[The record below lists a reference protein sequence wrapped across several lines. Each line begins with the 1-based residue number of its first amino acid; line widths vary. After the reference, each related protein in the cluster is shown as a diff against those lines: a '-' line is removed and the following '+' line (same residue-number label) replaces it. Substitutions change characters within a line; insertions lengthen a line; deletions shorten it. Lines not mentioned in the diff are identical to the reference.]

1 MERLAK
7 YDAELKELM
16 ESDKFL
22 DLILEEIKKK
32 VEGETDT
39 CKAIFLHL
47 MCAWV
52 KNTSSLPHI
61 FVNSESSSGKSYIC
75 KQIINIFPDENYEYR
90 TKITPE
96 AFTYWHNSKYEESW
110 TWDGK
115 MCYLEDVRD
124 DIINSSTFK
133 VMASE
138 GSKATVVIKHRAV
151 DIEIKGNPVIMITAA
166 STMPNT
172 EIINRFSI
180 INLDET
186 PEQTKRIKRKQLKD
200 AIAGNSENY
209 NPIFKDALREL
220 LRVEVRLP
228 TEIINVGEY
237 FPDDVLRVRRDFPR
251 FLDIMKAS
259 AALFQKQR
267 DMDLVSKI
275 VYANELDY
283 ETARSVMEKLDTSGG
298 VFGLTYR
305 LKRCYK
311 SCVEFSEKGVDSFS
325 AKEMFQFNPIVTEK
339 SWKNILDRL
348 AREGILKVDMQER
361 HWTNKPVTVFL
372 LKDKIKLKLPPY
384 KQLINETKVANEVKN
399 SVVRKEDRE
408 ENETTEANE
417 VMEVNE
423 N

>member
-7 YDAELKELM
+7 YDAEVKDLM

-75 KQIINIFPDENYEYR
+75 KQIINIFPEENYEYR

-138 GSKATVVIKHRAV
+138 GSKATVVIKQRAV
-151 DIEIKGNPVIMITAA
+151 DIEIKGNPIIMITAA

-172 EIINRFSI
+172 EIVNRFSI

-186 PEQTKRIKRKQLKD
+186 PEQTKRIKKKQLKD

-259 AALFQKQR
+259 AAFFQRQR

-283 ETARSVMEKLDTSGG
+283 EIARDVMEKLDTSGG
-298 VFGLTYR
+298 VFGLTHR
-305 LKRCYK
+305 LKKCYT
-311 SCVEFSEKGVDSFS
+311 SCVEFSEKKAESFS
-325 AKEMFQFNPIVTEK
+325 VKEMFQFNPIVTER
-339 SWKNILDRL
+339 SWRNILDRL

-361 HWTNKPVTVFL
+361 YGSTKPVTVFL
-372 LKDKIKLKLPPY
+372 LKNKTQLKLPPY
-384 KQLINETKVANEVKN
+384 KHLTNETKEGKERKN
-399 SVVRKEDRE
+399 TKLTKEDHERTEVE
-408 ENETTEANE
+408 EGKEVSEAK
-417 VMEVNE
+417 E